1 MDVFLFILVLVIP
14 IGEEALDRP
23 VPHLILTG
31 CRDEKEKKKKKN
43 NKKRERSQS
52 SR

>member
-1 MDVFLFILVLVIP
+1 MDVFLFIVVLVIP

-31 CRDEKEKKKKKN
+31 CRDEKEKKNKKKR
-43 NKKRERSQS
+43 KRS
-52 SR
+52 